1 MEPEAK
7 SCKLQ
12 NFYDAQNCT
21 LAIICILIGAVVCF
35 YGYRFFKFMLFLAG
49 FLVAFVFTYLLC
61 SAHLTNELSG
71 NALKYKEQVFLG
83 ISIGAGLLAGL
94 FTMCLYYVGLF
105 LLGAT
110 MGWFVGMAC
119 LPVMYNHSE
128 YMADHNWLP
137 NLILTTFAVA
147 MGILIICIQKVVI
160 IISTSFLGA
169 FLLVNGLDYYLENS
183 KVLNYSLNILH
194 GQYDQSFWPHCWYPW
209 VMLCLIPVLF
219 IAGMVVQSCK
229 TGKGS
234 DHRQAFTRTRS
245 HFTMMG
251 TQMQDFGDE
260 QPIVTEYE

>member
-12 NFYDAQNCT
+12 NFYDAQSCA
-21 LAIICILIGAVVCF
+21 LSIICILIGAVVCF

-83 ISIGAGLLAGL
+83 ISIGVGLLAGL

-105 LLGAT
+105 LL
-110 MGWFVGMAC
+110 
-119 LPVMYNHSE
+119 E

-147 MGILIICIQKVVI
+147 LGILIICIQKVVI

-194 GQYDQSFWPHCWYPW
+194 
-209 VMLCLIPVLF
+209 
-219 IAGMVVQSCK
+219 
-229 TGKGS
+229 
-234 DHRQAFTRTRS
+234 AFTRTRS